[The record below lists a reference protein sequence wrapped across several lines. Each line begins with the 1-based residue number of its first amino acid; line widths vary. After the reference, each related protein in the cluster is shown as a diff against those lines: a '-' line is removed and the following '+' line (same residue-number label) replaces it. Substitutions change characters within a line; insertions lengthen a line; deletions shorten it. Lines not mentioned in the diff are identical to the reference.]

1 MSIFGC
7 VSIGRSNI
15 TIGIETVGMISVDI
29 PIDNTVVGGGSV
41 AMVVVVLVGVET
53 ILWSRGGGVAV
64 VGIVPIGMLS
74 IGMVNTIIVDI
85 LGLLLLL
92 DASVILNF
100 LLVDLIVL
108 WRMEPIFIPAAAV
121 WICVSGFTGGRRRG
135 R

>member
-1 MSIFGC
+1 
-7 VSIGRSNI
+7 
-15 TIGIETVGMISVDI
+15 
-29 PIDNTVVGGGSV
+29 
-41 AMVVVVLVGVET
+41 MVVVVLVGVET

-92 DASVILNF
+92 DASVILINLI
-100 LLVDLIVL
+100 LLRL
-108 WRMEPIFIPAAAV
+108 EPVFIPVVAV
-121 WICVSGFTGGRRRG
+121 KIVSGFTGGRRRG